1 MTAREVLNEI
11 EFKNW
16 DKFKNYVIDRL
27 ESKYGKRTCIHDV
40 LKLSNI
46 EDQLNHYAKEELLS
60 YLIVYKSKI
69 VTLVS
74 LNKYAV
80 TVAKVKLEGDIR
92 QIKEILSSSN
102 IYAGLA
108 GTFNVLEDAYRRY
121 ELLESLLETEEDKNE
136 NKEINQK

>member
-60 YLIVYKSKI
+60 YLIVYKNKI
-69 VTLVS
+69 ITLA
-74 LNKYAV
+74 NPNRYAV
-80 TVAKVKLEGDIR
+80 RAASIRLKGDIR
-92 QIKEILSSSN
+92 QIKEILDSPK
-102 IYAGLA
+102 IYPALA

-121 ELLESLLETEEDKNE
+121 ELLESLLELEEVKNE
-136 NKEINQK
+136 N